1 MQALEFSILNGI
13 QESCRCAFLDAVLP
27 FLSSLSD
34 HGEIWIAL
42 ALVLLL
48 IPKTRRT
55 GLVLALALLLEFAV
69 CNGIL
74 KPLIARPRPCDLND
88 AIRLLIPRPGD
99 DSFPSGHTGISFAA
113 VGALLAVKSRL
124 WVPAFVLALIIAF
137 SRLYLYVHW
146 PSDVLAGGPPG
157 HPDGLSRGAP
167 GPISPAPP
175 LPPGIRKDR
184 DGNPSRSFDGV
195 LREELGDGH
204 HHRHRHHGEQRVE
217 GHHAGGQH
225 RVPFTA
231 LCQHGNHGG
240 GRRRRADDG
249 GHQHVSPEPQEGKK
263 QKSKQRQHQ
272 QPQPGGHPAPAVVKK
287 LFEIRVG

>member
-74 KPLIARPRPCDLND
+74 K
-88 AIRLLIPRPGD
+88 IPRPGD

-113 VGALLAVKSRL
+113 VGALLAAKSRL

-146 PSDVLAGGPPG
+146 PSDVLAGA
-157 HPDGLSRGAP
+157 L
-167 GPISPAPP
+167 
-175 LPPGIRKDR
+175 LGILMGFLAERLVR
-184 DGNPSRSFDGV
+184 Y
-195 LREELGDGH
+195 L
-204 HHRHRHHGEQRVE
+204 Q
-217 GHHAGGQH
+217 
-225 RVPFTA
+225 
-231 LCQHGNHGG
+231 
-240 GRRRRADDG
+240 RRRSLRG
-249 GHQHVSPEPQEGKK
+249 
-263 QKSKQRQHQ
+263 
-272 QPQPGGHPAPAVVKK
+272 
-287 LFEIRVG
+287 

>member
-27 FLSSLSD
+27 FLSSLSN

-48 IPKTRRT
+48 IPKTRRA
-55 GLVLALALLLEFAV
+55 GAVLALALLLEFAV

-113 VGALLAVKSRL
+113 VGALLAAKSRL

-146 PSDVLAGGPPG
+146 PSDVLAGA
-157 HPDGLSRGAP
+157 LLGAAV
-167 GPISPAPP
+167 GWEGAKI
-175 LPPGIRKDR
+175 
-184 DGNPSRSFDGV
+184 
-195 LREELGDGH
+195 
-204 HHRHRHHGEQRVE
+204 VE
-217 GHHAGGQH
+217 KALEKRNAG
-225 RVPFTA
+225 R
-231 LCQHGNHGG
+231 
-240 GRRRRADDG
+240 
-249 GHQHVSPEPQEGKK
+249 
-263 QKSKQRQHQ
+263 
-272 QPQPGGHPAPAVVKK
+272 
-287 LFEIRVG
+287 